1 MEKITAVV
9 TEAVAAMVA
18 GGASDEVIYAE
29 VDAAIA
35 KLPVAGRLLPGASAR
50 QMVANAIA
58 AARHADP
65 AIVAL
70 DEHQRPPAGQGRAP

>member
-35 KLPVAGRLLPGASAR
+35 KLPVAGRLLPGASAQ